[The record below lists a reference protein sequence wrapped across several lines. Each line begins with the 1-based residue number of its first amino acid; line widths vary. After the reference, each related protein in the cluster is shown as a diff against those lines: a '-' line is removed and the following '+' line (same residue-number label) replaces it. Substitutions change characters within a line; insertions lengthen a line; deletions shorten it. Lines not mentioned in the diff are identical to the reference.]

1 MGFSIG
7 EDIGPLGGLLIGF
20 LLVAAGIVAIWF
32 FSLVKRAHDDV
43 VDDDGD
49 RDGPIV

>member
-7 EDIGPLGGLLIGF
+7 EDVGPLGGLLIGF

-32 FSLVKRAHDDV
+32 VSLIKQARDEVVEDDA
-43 VDDDGD
+43 DHK
-49 RDGPIV
+49 GPIV